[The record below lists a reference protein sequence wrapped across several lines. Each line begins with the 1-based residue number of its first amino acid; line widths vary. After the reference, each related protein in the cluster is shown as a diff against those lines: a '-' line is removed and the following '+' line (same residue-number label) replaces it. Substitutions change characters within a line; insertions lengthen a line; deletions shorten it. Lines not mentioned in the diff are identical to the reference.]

1 MRLISLARGSFL
13 ALTLTTIAILP
24 ACGKKPAPAPEIGAA
39 TESGEAEGTITE
51 QQPAATVTWLVTP
64 DGLVKARIKAADGTP
79 IDKGITGTVTAKPLK
94 KVERPVTVKLEADA
108 SKPGMYLAALPPLE
122 ADLTDVTYA
131 IDVSGAPLTGT
142 LQLPRG
148 GTTQLAATAKK
159 VADVKL
165 PAGKKGPN
173 GGIIQVAGNDVLEIV
188 ADKTTGQVRIYVLDD
203 DFKPVA
209 VGKRKVKLGV
219 VAGSSEVVDLQVE
232 PKGLFFTG
240 KLVGKADPVKL
251 TVVLYQEEEPEPV
264 VVLCGWTP
272 TTVIVVGPGAPV
284 VGLFVAVNWAPVV
297 VVDQGGPSFVIV
309 TGHGKGKGKGHFGG
323 GGGKVHIKIH

>member
-1 MRLISLARGSFL
+1 MRLISLARGPFL
-13 ALTLTTIAILP
+13 ALTLTAIAMLP
-24 ACGKKPAPAPEIGAA
+24 ACGKKPAPEIGVAGESAA
-39 TESGEAEGTITE
+39 ADEGTLTE
-51 QQPAATVTWLVTP
+51 QHPAATVTWLVTP
-64 DGLVKARIKAADGTP
+64 DGHVKARVKGADGAP
-79 IDKGITGTVTAKPLK
+79 IDKGVTGTVTAKPLK
-94 KVERPVTVKLEADA
+94 KVERPVTARLEADPA
-108 SKPGMYLAALPPLE
+108 KPGMYLATLPKLE
-122 ADLTDVTYA
+122 ADLTDVTYEL
-131 IDVSGAPLTGT
+131 DVNGAPLTGT

-159 VADVKL
+159 AADVKL

-232 PKGLFFTG
+232 PKGLYFTG

-264 VVLCGWTP
+264 VVLCGWAP

-284 VGLFVAVNWAPVV
+284 LGLFVAVGWGPVV
-297 VVDQGGPSFVIV
+297 VVDQGPSVVILQ
-309 TGHGKGKGKGHFGG
+309 GHGKGKGKGHFGS
-323 GGGKVHIKIH
+323 GKVHIKIH

>member
-1 MRLISLARGSFL
+1 MRLISLTRGSFL

-24 ACGKKPAPAPEIGAA
+24 ACGKKAAPAPENGAA
-39 TESGEAEGTITE
+39 TESGAVEGTITE

-131 IDVSGAPLTGT
+131 IDVSGSPLTGT

-148 GTTQLAATAKK
+148 GTVQLVETAKK
-159 VADVKL
+159 VASVKL

-173 GGIIQVAGNDVLEIV
+173 GGIVQVVGNDVLEIV

-209 VGKRKVKLGV
+209 VGKRRVKLGV

-251 TVVLYQEEEPEPV
+251 TVVLYQEEAPEPV

-284 VGLFVAVNWAPVV
+284 LGLFVAVNWAPVV

-309 TGHGKGKGKGHFGG
+309 TGHGKGKGMPCALLPA
-323 GGGKVHIKIH
+323 

>member
-13 ALTLTTIAILP
+13 ALTLTTLAMLP
-24 ACGKKPAPAPEIGAA
+24 ACSKKPAPEIDAA
-39 TESGEAEGTITE
+39 TESGAAEGTITE
-51 QQPAATVTWLVTP
+51 QHPAATVTWLITP
-64 DGLVKARIKAADGTP
+64 DGKVQARVKSADGTP
-79 IDKGITGTVTAKPLK
+79 IDKNVTGTVTAKPLK
-94 KVERPVTVKLEADA
+94 KVERPVTATLTADA
-108 SKPGMYLAALPPLE
+108 RPGNYTATLPKLE
-122 ADLTDVTYA
+122 ADLTDVSYELS
-131 IDVSGAPLTGT
+131 VNGAPLTGT

-148 GTTQLAATAKK
+148 GTTQLATTAK
-159 VADVKL
+159 ASAAVKL
-165 PAGKKGPN
+165 PEGKKGPN

-232 PKGLFFTG
+232 PKGLYFTG

-264 VVLCGWTP
+264 VVLCGWAP

-284 VGLFVAVNWAPVV
+284 LGLFVAVNWAPIV
-297 VVDQGGPSFVIV
+297 VVDTGPSVVIV
-309 TGHGKGKGKGHFGG
+309 QGRGKGKGKGRFGS
-323 GGGKVHIKIH
+323 GKVHIKIH

>member
-1 MRLISLARGSFL
+1 MSIS
-13 ALTLTTIAILP
+13 IAILP
-24 ACGKKPAPAPEIGAA
+24 ACGKKPAPTTEIGAA

-64 DGLVKARIKAADGTP
+64 DGVVKARIKAADGTP

-131 IDVSGAPLTGT
+131 IDVNGAPLTGT

-148 GTTQLAATAKK
+148 GTVQLAATAKK

-173 GGIIQVAGNDVLEIV
+173 GGVIQVAGNDVLEIV

-219 VAGSSEVVDLQVE
+219 VAQSSEVVDLQVE

-309 TGHGKGKGKGHFGG
+309 TGHGKGKGRGHFGG